1 MIPWYECSF
10 DESELVNIKKVLKSN
25 FLNDGEFTTEFECRF
40 ADLCRVDYAI
50 AVSNGTMALA
60 LTLMAYKI
68 GVGDEVIVPDFTF
81 IATANAVSLTGAK
94 PVFVD
99 IDIWDLNMNFNN
111 IKITKKTKA
120 IIPVHIN
127 GRILDTSKLKKFGV
141 PIIEDC
147 AEAIGMDFNG
157 EVGCFSF
164 APSKII
170 TTGQG
175 GMVVTNDRDL
185 NNRVR
190 ELKDQGRLIR
200 GTGGDDV
207 HPTLG
212 FNSKLTNLQSAVGI
226 AQLKK
231 LPSRLNRM
239 RDIYSLY
246 QRNINIIQHYEHPLW
261 IDMLVENRD
270 GLVDFLLKKGIQTR
284 KFWFPIHTQKP
295 YLEKR
300 KYIKTEYVSA
310 NGLWLPSS
318 FTLTNKEIKYVCD
331 KVNEFT
337 YS

>member
-1 MIPWYECSF
+1 MIPWYEPAF
-10 DESELVNIKKVLKSN
+10 DTEELNNLKKVLNSN
-25 FLNDGEFTTEFECRF
+25 FLNDGEWTTEFECRF
-40 ADLCRVDYAI
+40 ADLCKVDYAI

-60 LTLMAYKI
+60 LTLMAYGI
-68 GVGDEVIVPDFTF
+68 GAGDEVIVPDFTF

-99 IDIWDLNMNFNN
+99 INHDDLNINLDK

-120 IIPVHIN
+120 IIPVHVN
-127 GRILDTSKLKKFGV
+127 GRLVDTSKLKKFKL

-175 GMVVTNDRDL
+175 GMVVTNNRDL
-185 NNRVR
+185 NNSIR
-190 ELKDQGRLIR
+190 ELKDQGRLVR

-212 FNSKLTNLQSAVGI
+212 FNSKLTNLQSAVGV

-231 LPSRLNRM
+231 LPLRLKRMKEIYETYNRKL
-239 RDIYSLY
+239 S
-246 QRNINIIQHYEHPLW
+246 IIPNYCHPLW
-261 IDMLVENRD
+261 IDML
-270 GLVDFLLKKGIQTR
+270 I
-284 KFWFPIHTQKP
+284 
-295 YLEKR
+295 
-300 KYIKTEYVSA
+300 
-310 NGLWLPSS
+310 
-318 FTLTNKEIKYVCD
+318 
-331 KVNEFT
+331 
-337 YS
+337 